1 MSMYMYSILVLKGL
15 MILMTMVMILNLEM
29 IFMRISMT
37 NIITMIVSSSDNW
50 VLFKLT
56 LSQTGGT
63 DSWWPDPR
71 VSTEQ
76 SFYHSLQDQNTL
88 PRYRHLRNNPCR
100 LLE

>member
-1 MSMYMYSILVLKGL
+1 MMSMYMYSILVLKGL

-37 NIITMIVSSSDNW
+37 NIITMIVSSADNW

-63 DSWWPDPR
+63 DSW
-71 VSTEQ
+71 
-76 SFYHSLQDQNTL
+76 
-88 PRYRHLRNNPCR
+88 
-100 LLE
+100 